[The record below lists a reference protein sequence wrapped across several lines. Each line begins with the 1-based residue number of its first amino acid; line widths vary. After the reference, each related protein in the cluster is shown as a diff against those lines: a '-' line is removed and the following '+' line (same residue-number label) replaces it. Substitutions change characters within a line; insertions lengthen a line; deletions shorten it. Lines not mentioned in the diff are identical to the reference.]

1 MGNYTRTISLHINK
15 LFEFNHFK
23 RLCLRV
29 TINIAFMWTLWCV
42 ERIFMTLDSYTML
55 SLSICESD
63 LYRAKLKVANFKFYK
78 SRCSIINYRKN

>member
-15 LFEFNHFK
+15 LFEFIHCK

-63 LYRAKLKVANFKFYK
+63 LYRAKLTVV
-78 SRCSIINYRKN
+78 RLLVLLIIEKICRYLYN